1 MTHWIQDKIYV
12 ISKSKIVTQSE
23 DVILNILLLPKYIL
37 LTKICILFDY
47 LSLTNNS
54 TFKMRQELQSLRDS
68 MCCRH
73 RRTSVTQVAS
83 SPPTS

>member
-23 DVILNILLLPKYIL
+23 DVILNILLLLKYIL
-37 LTKICILFDY
+37 LTKICIVFDY

-54 TFKMRQELQSLRDS
+54 TFKMRQEHQSLRDS